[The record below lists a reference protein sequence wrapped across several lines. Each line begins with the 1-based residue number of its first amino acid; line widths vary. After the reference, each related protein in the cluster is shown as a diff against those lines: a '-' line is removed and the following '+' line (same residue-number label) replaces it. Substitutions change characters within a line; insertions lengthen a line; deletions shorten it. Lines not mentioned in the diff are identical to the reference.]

1 MNRVGLHQF
10 KKYRIMN
17 KTYKSGMMALSA
29 VVFLTSCSENESLQ
43 QAHLST
49 DQINFIAS
57 MAHQW
62 DANTKSAPQNP
73 SSRSA
78 GVRDDEAPI
87 HVNANLAK
95 PLYLHPVVQDGI
107 HIWSKQGTP
116 ITRSGA
122 PIEDVEQER
131 VVQTRGSMKND
142 LSAYS
147 NFGVTALYQNGDAY
161 ESLFSDAIATNSGKY
176 WNIPDASNHTWP
188 IGSEV
193 SFHAYAPHSS
203 ESNSMLRSKP
213 DPTNVQTNIHYE
225 AKVSTADIEKQPD
238 LIVATNAEQRS
249 KTAANTPVAL
259 QFSHALTAV
268 SFAMRSD
275 LADVIGDGA
284 QLTSVSLQGIPNE
297 GDCQL
302 IAKDGK
308 HDSSSA
314 IWKLDPDKKGTYT
327 FDLST
332 KNVIVGSDLALTDDN
347 QTLMMIPQT
356 LPDGAKLEF
365 TFMLNGQSQVLTVN
379 LNGQVWGAG
388 KSVIYKLSAKAIN
401 TLDATDVTYPSTW
414 TASSL
419 SFPKSSFIANDA
431 IGLYVVDKN
440 NKIVESNVKLTL
452 GGDNKWATNKKFLK
466 LAGYKY
472 FAYYPYN
479 SDNSDAQNV
488 NTSASDAST
497 FFADKISKWNPAQD
511 QHSALLS
518 QDLQVATGVVA
529 GDASTL
535 KFSMEH
541 SMGLAVL
548 NLEKKSIAKTRRF
561 KNNSYTYYY
570 PNLTGRV
577 TTKPTKDTDYTDDTA
592 TESVSAS
599 TTFSGNIPYTTST
612 ANRYIQIVKPSTD
625 ISFKASD
632 EFGKP
637 RSAWGTLTPYT
648 FNVAKNAVMS
658 KEIKTDADFYYL
670 ARVYTCTQKVEEFKT
685 PVAGDYQIECW
696 GAQGGGVQSYP
707 GGKGSYT
714 KGSISL
720 DGVMLY
726 VVVGQIGG
734 YEEAFNNGFPGLL
747 DFYLSGGGAT
757 DIRLNNKNGNW
768 KDFVSRKSRI
778 MVAASGGGSVIYFS
792 SQQGMPG
799 GRLSGFSGTNSGSD
813 GIAATPGVQTSCGK
827 AGTGC
832 HSYGYKRIGF
842 GIVEFQTRDG
852 TISMGSA
859 GNGYYSGGVG
869 NHGTGS
875 VGVGATGSC
884 FISGYSGC
892 DAIKESSTENAIVHT
907 GQPNHYS
914 GLVFTDTEMIDGQ
927 SRMPSPFG
935 GTDEIGH
942 SGDGA
947 CIVTQLSFK

>member
-1 MNRVGLHQF
+1 MNRVGLYQF

-17 KTYKSGMMALSA
+17 KTYKSGMMALCA
-29 VVFLTSCSENESLQ
+29 VVFLTSCSESESLQ

-78 GVRDDEAPI
+78 GVRDNEAPI

-131 VVQTRGSMKND
+131 VVQTRGSKKND

-147 NFGVTALYQNGDAY
+147 NFGVTALYQNEGTY
-161 ESLFSDAIATNSGKY
+161 VSLFDDAIATNSGKY

-188 IGSEV
+188 IDSKV

-203 ESNSMLRSKP
+203 ESNKMLSSKP
-213 DPTNVQTNIHYE
+213 DPTNVQTNIHYK
-225 AKVSTADIEKQPD
+225 ASSAVDDIEYQPD

-249 KTAANTPVAL
+249 KTAANTPVDL

-268 SFAMRSD
+268 SFAMSSD

-284 QLTSVSLQGIPNE
+284 QLTSVSLQNIPNE

-302 IAKDGK
+302 IAQDDK
-308 HDSSSA
+308 HTSSSA
-314 IWKLDPDKKGTYT
+314 IWKLDSDKKGTYT
-327 FDLST
+327 FDLSA
-332 KNVIVGSDLALTDDN
+332 KNVSVGSDLALTDDN

-365 TFMLNGQSQVLTVN
+365 TFMLNGQSQVLTVD
-379 LNGQVWGAG
+379 LDGQKWDAG

-414 TASSL
+414 TASS
-419 SFPKSSFIANDA
+419 FPKESFTTNDA
-431 IGLYVVDKN
+431 IGLYVVDKK
-440 NKIVESNVKLTL
+440 NKIVANNVKLTL
-452 GGDNKWATNKKFLK
+452 GSDNKWTTNKKFLK

-479 SDNSDAQNV
+479 SDNSDDQKI

-511 QHSALLS
+511 QRSALLS
-518 QDLQVATGVVA
+518 QDLQVATGVV
-529 GDASTL
+529 GQDASTL
-535 KFSMEH
+535 TFSMEH

-548 NLEKKSIAKTRRF
+548 NLESKNIAKTRRF

-570 PNLTGRV
+570 PDLPGRV
-577 TTKPTKDTDYTDDTA
+577 TTKPTKDTDYTDDA
-592 TESVSAS
+592 TKQSVSAS
-599 TTFSGNIPYTTST
+599 TTFSGNIPYKTST
-612 ANRYIQIVKPSTD
+612 ANRYIQIVKPSTN
-625 ISFKASD
+625 ISFEASD
-632 EFGKP
+632 ESGKP

-648 FNVAKNAVMS
+648 FKVAKNAVMS

-670 ARVYTCTQKVEEFKT
+670 ARVYTCTQSVENVDWQK
-685 PVAGDYQIECW
+685 
-696 GAQGGGVQSYP
+696 
-707 GGKGSYT
+707 
-714 KGSISL
+714 
-720 DGVMLY
+720 
-726 VVVGQIGG
+726 
-734 YEEAFNNGFPGLL
+734 
-747 DFYLSGGGAT
+747 
-757 DIRLNNKNGNW
+757 
-768 KDFVSRKSRI
+768 
-778 MVAASGGGSVIYFS
+778 AA
-792 SQQGMPG
+792 
-799 GRLSGFSGTNSGSD
+799 
-813 GIAATPGVQTSCGK
+813 
-827 AGTGC
+827 
-832 HSYGYKRIGF
+832 
-842 GIVEFQTRDG
+842 
-852 TISMGSA
+852 
-859 GNGYYSGGVG
+859 
-869 NHGTGS
+869 
-875 VGVGATGSC
+875 
-884 FISGYSGC
+884 
-892 DAIKESSTENAIVHT
+892 
-907 GQPNHYS
+907 
-914 GLVFTDTEMIDGQ
+914 
-927 SRMPSPFG
+927 
-935 GTDEIGH
+935 
-942 SGDGA
+942 
-947 CIVTQLSFK
+947 

>member
-1 MNRVGLHQF
+1 
-10 KKYRIMN
+10 MN

-78 GVRDDEAPI
+78 GVRDNEAPI

-131 VVQTRGSMKND
+131 VVQTRGSKKDN

-188 IGSEV
+188 IDSKV

-203 ESNSMLRSKP
+203 ESNDMLSSKP
-213 DPTNVQTNIHYE
+213 DPTNVQTNIHYK
-225 AKVSTADIEKQPD
+225 ASSADDDIVNQPD

-268 SFAMRSD
+268 SFAMSSD

-284 QLTSVSLQGIPNE
+284 QLKSVSLQGIPNE

-302 IAKDGK
+302 IAQDDK
-308 HDSSSA
+308 HTSSSA
-314 IWKLDPDKKGTYT
+314 IWKLDSDKKGTYT
-327 FDLST
+327 FDLSA
-332 KNVIVGSDLALTDDN
+332 KNVSVGSNLALTDDN

-356 LPDGAKLEF
+356 LPDGADGADGAKLEF
-365 TFMLNGQSQVLTVN
+365 TFMLNGQPRVLTVD
-379 LNGQVWGAG
+379 LGGQVWEAG

-401 TLDATDVTYPSTW
+401 TLNATDVTYPSTW
-414 TASSL
+414 TASS
-419 SFPKSSFIANDA
+419 FPKESFTTNDA

-440 NKIVESNVKLTL
+440 NHIVESNVKLTL
-452 GGDNKWATNKKFLK
+452 GSDNKWATSKKFLK

-472 FAYYPYN
+472 FAYYPY
-479 SDNSDAQNV
+479 NSDAQNV

-577 TTKPTKDTDYTDDTA
+577 PTEPTKDTDYTDDTA

-599 TTFSGNIPYTTST
+599 TTFSGNIPYKTST
-612 ANRYIQIVKPSTD
+612 ANRYIQIVKPSTN
-625 ISFKASD
+625 ISFEASD
-632 EFGKP
+632 ESGKP

-670 ARVYTCTQKVEEFKT
+670 ARVYTCTQRVEEFTT
-685 PVAGDYQIECW
+685 PVAGDYKLECW
-696 GAQGGGVQSYP
+696 GSQGGTLQSFHVPGDGGYSVGWYESPANRILYICVGNHGAYGSYSYNNNIGANIVSGVPGGGATHISINSGGELKEFDTHRGDVLLVAGGGGCCDMTSDVTRGIGGQGGGKKGTAGSNSGSLQFPTGDGTGASDVAGGKTSYYSSGAFHIDGSFGLGGVASNGDYGAQGGSGW
-707 GGKGSYT
+707 
-714 KGSISL
+714 
-720 DGVMLY
+720 
-726 VVVGQIGG
+726 
-734 YEEAFNNGFPGLL
+734 F
-747 DFYLSGGGAT
+747 GGGGCELAGT
-757 DIRLNNKNGNW
+757 
-768 KDFVSRKSRI
+768 
-778 MVAASGGGSVIYFS
+778 SGGGSAYINPILKS
-792 SQQGMPG
+792 TNTINGNNLMPNPQG
-799 GRLSGFSGTNSGSD
+799 GSD
-813 GIAATPGVQTSCGK
+813 V
-827 AGTGC
+827 
-832 HSYGYKRIGF
+832 
-842 GIVEFQTRDG
+842 
-852 TISMGSA
+852 
-859 GNGYYSGGVG
+859 
-869 NHGTGS
+869 
-875 VGVGATGSC
+875 
-884 FISGYSGC
+884 
-892 DAIKESSTENAIVHT
+892 
-907 GQPNHYS
+907 
-914 GLVFTDTEMIDGQ
+914 
-927 SRMPSPFG
+927 
-935 GTDEIGH
+935 IGH
-942 SGDGA
+942 LGDGI
-947 CIVTQLSFK
+947 CVISWFLK

>member
-78 GVRDDEAPI
+78 GVRDNEAPI

-131 VVQTRGSMKND
+131 VVQTRGSKKDN

-147 NFGVTALYQNGDAY
+147 NFGVTALYQNEGSY
-161 ESLFSDAIATNSGKY
+161 VSLFDDATATNSGKY

-268 SFAMRSD
+268 SFAMSSD

-284 QLTSVSLQGIPNE
+284 QLKSVSLQGIPNE

-314 IWKLDPDKKGTYT
+314 IWKLDSDKKGTYT

-332 KNVIVGSDLALTDDN
+332 KNVIVGSDLALTDAD

-365 TFMLNGQSQVLTVN
+365 TFMLNGQPQVLTVN
-379 LNGQVWGAG
+379 LNGQVWEAG

-401 TLDATDVTYPSTW
+401 TLNATDVTYPSTW
-414 TASSL
+414 TASS
-419 SFPKSSFIANDA
+419 FPKESFTTNDA

-440 NKIVESNVKLTL
+440 NQIVEKNVKLTL
-452 GGDNKWATNKKFLK
+452 GSNSKWTTDKKFLK

-472 FAYYPYN
+472 FAYYPY
-479 SDNSDAQNV
+479 NSDAQNV

-518 QDLQVATGVVA
+518 QDLQVATGVV
-529 GDASTL
+529 GQDASTL

-548 NLEKKSIAKTRRF
+548 NLKSRDIAKTRRF

-599 TTFSGNIPYTTST
+599 TAFSGNIPYTTST
-612 ANRYIQIVKPSTD
+612 ANRYLQIVKPSTD

-632 EFGKP
+632 DEP
-637 RSAWGTLTPYT
+637 RSAWGTLTHYT

-670 ARVYTCTQKVEEFKT
+670 ARVYTCTQS
-685 PVAGDYQIECW
+685 VANVDWQ
-696 GAQGGGVQSYP
+696 
-707 GGKGSYT
+707 K
-714 KGSISL
+714 
-720 DGVMLY
+720 
-726 VVVGQIGG
+726 
-734 YEEAFNNGFPGLL
+734 
-747 DFYLSGGGAT
+747 
-757 DIRLNNKNGNW
+757 
-768 KDFVSRKSRI
+768 
-778 MVAASGGGSVIYFS
+778 AA
-792 SQQGMPG
+792 
-799 GRLSGFSGTNSGSD
+799 
-813 GIAATPGVQTSCGK
+813 
-827 AGTGC
+827 
-832 HSYGYKRIGF
+832 
-842 GIVEFQTRDG
+842 
-852 TISMGSA
+852 
-859 GNGYYSGGVG
+859 
-869 NHGTGS
+869 
-875 VGVGATGSC
+875 
-884 FISGYSGC
+884 
-892 DAIKESSTENAIVHT
+892 
-907 GQPNHYS
+907 
-914 GLVFTDTEMIDGQ
+914 
-927 SRMPSPFG
+927 
-935 GTDEIGH
+935 
-942 SGDGA
+942 
-947 CIVTQLSFK
+947 

>member
-1 MNRVGLHQF
+1 
-10 KKYRIMN
+10 MN

-29 VVFLTSCSENESLQ
+29 VVFFTSCSESESLQ

-78 GVRDDEAPI
+78 GVRDNEAPI

-161 ESLFSDAIATNSGKY
+161 VSLFDNATATNSGKY
-176 WNIPDASNHTWP
+176 WNIPDASNNTWP
-188 IGSEV
+188 IDSKV

-203 ESNSMLRSKP
+203 KSNSMLKSSP
-213 DPTNVQTNIHYE
+213 DFTNVQTNIHYT
-225 AKVSTADIEKQPD
+225 ASSAAADIVNQPD

-249 KTAANTPVAL
+249 KTDANTPVDL

-268 SFAMRSD
+268 SFAMSSD
-275 LADVIGDGA
+275 LADVIGNGA
-284 QLTSVSLQGIPNE
+284 QLTSVSLQNIPNE

-302 IAKDGK
+302 IAQDDK
-308 HDSSSA
+308 HTSSSA
-314 IWKLDPDKKGTYT
+314 IWKLDSDKKGTYT
-327 FDLST
+327 FDLSA
-332 KNVIVGSDLALTDDN
+332 KNVTVGSDLALTDDN
-347 QTLMMIPQT
+347 KTLMMIPQT
-356 LPDGAKLEF
+356 LPVGAKLEF
-365 TFMLNGQSQVLTVN
+365 TFKLNDQPQVLTVDLKN
-379 LNGQVWGAG
+379 QEWKAGQ
-388 KSVIYKLSAKAIN
+388 SVIYKLSAKAIN
-401 TLDATDVTYPSTW
+401 TLDATDVTYPITW
-414 TASSL
+414 TASS
-419 SFPKSSFIANDA
+419 FPKESFTTNDA

-440 NKIVESNVKLTL
+440 NKIVEKNVKLTL
-452 GGDNKWATNKKFLK
+452 GSNSKWTTDKKFLK

-518 QDLQVATGVVA
+518 QDLQVATGVV
-529 GDASTL
+529 GQDASTL

-548 NLEKKSIAKTRRF
+548 NLESKNIAKTRRF

-570 PNLTGRV
+570 PNLAGRV
-577 TTKPTKDTDYTDDTA
+577 TTEPTKDTDYTDDTA
-592 TESVSAS
+592 TEPVSAS
-599 TTFSGNIPYTTST
+599 TTFSGNIPYKTST
-612 ANRYIQIVKPSTD
+612 ANRYLQIVKPSTD

-632 EFGKP
+632 ESGKP

-648 FNVAKNAVMS
+648 FKVAKNAVMS

-685 PVAGDYQIECW
+685 PVAGEYKLECW
-696 GAQGGGVQSYP
+696 GARGGKRLNDKDAYP
-707 GGKGSYT
+707 GNGGYSRGT
-714 KGSISL
+714 KKFGINNSI
-720 DGVMLY
+720 Y
-726 VVVGQIGG
+726 ICVGQTRNTDGDLSYNNRPDDITSCPGG
-734 YEEAFNNGFPGLL
+734 PT
-747 DFYLSGGGAT
+747 GGGAT
-757 DIRLNNKNGNW
+757 SLTITNRGELKYFSDPDLQSEVLIVAGGGGSCVLAGQGGAGGGLRGIDGKTNSDNVSPNGTGGEQGTGGITGARSGYIVSSHGKFGVGGFGYSPNWGGSGPYGSQGGGGWYGGGGSAYVGAAGGGSSYTDGVDNGETKNGNE
-768 KDFVSRKSRI
+768 KMPDPF
-778 MVAASGGGSVIYFS
+778 GGDDITG
-792 SQQGMPG
+792 
-799 GRLSGFSGTNSGSD
+799 NS
-813 GIAATPGVQTSCGK
+813 
-827 AGTGC
+827 
-832 HSYGYKRIGF
+832 
-842 GIVEFQTRDG
+842 
-852 TISMGSA
+852 
-859 GNGYYSGGVG
+859 GNGYCV
-869 NHGTGS
+869 
-875 VGVGATGSC
+875 
-884 FISGYSGC
+884 ISWFL
-892 DAIKESSTENAIVHT
+892 E
-907 GQPNHYS
+907 
-914 GLVFTDTEMIDGQ
+914 
-927 SRMPSPFG
+927 
-935 GTDEIGH
+935 
-942 SGDGA
+942 
-947 CIVTQLSFK
+947 